1 MKVLLAPSETKRPDT
16 PRLKLF
22 APQNLLFGEIPERQ
36 TAIDAYD
43 AFVLNGDTKAHSAFF
58 GLSKPA
64 EIAHYERPVAN
75 AAGMKAL
82 LRYTG
87 VAFDYLD
94 YPALPETAQ
103 NWCDQNVILF
113 SNLLGPVRGGDP
125 IPDYKYKQGAK
136 LPGFAMEKIYR
147 EAFGDRLNEFLA
159 GETVVD
165 LRAEWY
171 HKIYPLSVPHVVM
184 TFLKE
189 GKALSHWAKAWRGSV
204 ARAIALGGGAEL
216 EKLTLPGLRLL
227 EIRQSGVK
235 SNWIFQIA

>member
-1 MKVLLAPSETKRPDT
+1 MKILLAPSETKRSDT
-16 PRLKLF
+16 PGLKSFGL
-22 APQNLLFGEIPERQ
+22 QNLLFGETRQ
-36 TAIDAYD
+36 RRAAIEAYD
-43 AFVLNGDTKAHSAFF
+43 AFVLNGDPKAHSEFF

-64 EIAHYERPVAN
+64 EIAHYERSVAD

-94 YPALPETAQ
+94 YPALPAFSQ
-103 NWCDQNVILF
+103 GWCDENILLF
-113 SNLLGPVRGGDP
+113 SNLLGPIKGGDL

-136 LPGFAMEKIYR
+136 LPGFTTEKIYR
-147 EAFGDRLNEFLA
+147 AAFGDRLNDFLT

-171 HKIYPLSVPHVVM
+171 HKIYPLALPHVVM
-184 TFLKE
+184 TFLKD

-204 ARAIALGGGAEL
+204 ARAIALSSGADL
-216 EKLTLPGLRLL
+216 EHLTLPGLRLL
-227 EIRQSGVK
+227 EIRQNGVK
-235 SNWIFQIA
+235 SNWIFQID